1 MRYGSSRAFECERPA
16 SSRPGIAHFPDCAAR
31 LVSRLQ
37 REQDDAVREV
47 ILGALVRM
55 NDPIA
60 LSGLVDCL
68 RSEDAALRNEV
79 IERSPRWVAKL
90 THAAI
95 FVQRSRSGFA
105 HLRGQ
110 YSCVLAASRCG
121 ELADRGH
128 RARYSPQC
136 LRRCGGSSLRSRHGS
151 GHRCACPPQGTL
163 RL

>member
-1 MRYGSSRAFECERPA
+1 MGLVRQKTAQLEECEKPHLEGDRDALWAALEHSNA
-16 SSRPGIAHFPDCAAR
+16 SGRRQAAREIAHFPDCAAR

-79 IERSPRWVAKL
+79 IERFAQMTPRCNLCSKIPIRICAS
-90 THAAI
+90 
-95 FVQRSRSGFA
+95 SRSIF
-105 HLRGQ
+105 LRP
-110 YSCVLAASRCG
+110 
-121 ELADRGH
+121 RGIPMW
-128 RARYSPQC
+128 RV
-136 LRRCGGSSLRSRHGS
+136 G
-151 GHRCACPPQGTL
+151 
-163 RL
+163 